1 MSQIDVVNP
10 ATGAVEGVVTNHSVA
25 ECVEAARVAAEVFP
39 TWRTVAPRQR
49 GEILRRA
56 FELMMS
62 RQEELARLMVREN
75 GKVLGDA
82 RAEVSYAAEFF
93 RWFSEEAVRID
104 GDLRRAPS
112 GANWLAVTREPV
124 GPALCITPWN
134 FPAAMA
140 TRKIGPA
147 LAAGC
152 SVVLKAAHETP
163 LTALAVVDILRE
175 AGLPE
180 GVVQVVTPDPPGEA
194 VAAMLA
200 SGHIRKL
207 SFTGSTRVGSTLL
220 AQASDH
226 VINCSMELG
235 GNAPFVLCDDADV
248 DAAVDGAMLAKM
260 RNGGAACTAAN
271 RFYVHSRV
279 HDEFVD
285 KFSARMAALRLGNG
299 LDDGVTVG
307 PLVSAAQQSRVAAL
321 VESAVADGAS
331 VVCGGT
337 ATEAP
342 MWGYAPTVLTGV
354 RHEHHI
360 VSQEVFGPVAP
371 IIEID
376 DVEASMPL
384 FNGAQH
390 GLVAYVYT
398 RDAARGMRLAN
409 SIEAGMI
416 GLNRGLVSD
425 PAAPFGGVKASG
437 LGREGAHEG
446 LLAFCETKYVALEW

>member
-1 MSQIDVVNP
+1 MATIDVVNP
-10 ATGAVEGVVTNHSVA
+10 ATGETEGKVHNHSVA
-25 ECVEAARVAAEVFP
+25 ECVEAARTAADAFP
-39 TWRTVAPRQR
+39 AWRAMAPRQR
-49 GEILRRA
+49 GEIMRRA
-56 FELMMS
+56 FEAMMS
-62 RQEELARLMVREN
+62 RSEELARLMVREN
-75 GKVLGDA
+75 GKVLSDA
-82 RAEVSYAAEFF
+82 RAEVAYAAEFF
-93 RWFSEEAVRID
+93 RWFSEESVRLD

-124 GPALCITPWN
+124 GPALCVTPWN

-152 SVVLKAAHETP
+152 TVVLKAAHETP
-163 LTALAVVDILRE
+163 LSALAVAEILTE

-180 GVVQVVTPDPPGEA
+180 GVLQVVTPDPPADA

-207 SFTGSTRVGSTLL
+207 SFTGSTRVGSLLL
-220 AQASDH
+220 AQAAEH
-226 VINCSMELG
+226 VVNCSMELG
-235 GNAPFVLCDDADV
+235 GNAPFVVCDDADI

-279 HDEFVD
+279 HDEFTE
-285 KFSARMAALRLGNG
+285 KFTARMSSLRLGNG

-307 PLVSAAQQSRVAAL
+307 PLVSAAQQSRVASL
-321 VESAVADGAS
+321 VKRAVADGAA
-331 VVCGGT
+331 VACGGT
-337 ATEAP
+337 ATDAP

-354 RHEHHI
+354 RHEHSI

-371 IIEID
+371 VIEID
-376 DVEASMPL
+376 DVEGSL
-384 FNGAQH
+384 SLLNGVPH
-390 GLVAYVYT
+390 GLVAYVFT
-398 RDAARGMRLAN
+398 RDIGRGMRLAN
-409 SIEAGMI
+409 AIEAGMV

-446 LLAFCETKYVALEW
+446 LLAFCETKYVAVEW